1 MANFSNIG
9 LQEPSTITNRVAA
22 VTISRGSTAEQQEI
36 MVLGDAESSNG
47 LARILNVAPVS
58 SDWGLVVRPVG
69 ASTTVNVSSV
79 AGVVNV
85 AQNSTVWATQSA
97 QAGAW
102 TVSVSGYSTTAN
114 VSSVA
119 GKVQVVNSSA
129 ADLNVTVAGYSTTVN
144 ISSLAGKVQVVNSS
158 AADLNVTVAG
168 YSTIAA
174 ISSVAGIVAVRP
186 SDTNWASSAGFHF
199 DGSGNLNVAG
209 TFTASTTVNV
219 SSLAGRVAIAGYHQS
234 GALVNVTD
242 STNNAINV
250 NVVAGSAAG
259 STIATISRVQD
270 SSNVGIAVGDS
281 VNNAIRVNVVAGAAG
296 GSTTV
301 NVSSLAGDVRVVNSS
316 AADLL
321 ATVSQASTVW
331 AVQLSN
337 YSTTINVSSVAGKVA
352 VVNSSAADLQVTAGQ
367 ASTVWAVQAA
377 QAGSW
382 TVAVSNP
389 ASTTVNVS
397 SLAGRVLTDQNSS
410 VWVTQARLFDGASVA
425 LESSTKIPSSNANGL
440 IVRPAITIPATYS
453 ASTTGQSSATTFFTS
468 NATHRP
474 YVFAYSVISTLAGP
488 VNWSIQ
494 KGSTRLWG
502 GVLAAVSSAVSGANL
517 AVSPP
522 GFLFA
527 GSTGRPLSFNVETS
541 NAGLNVSIAYWLCP

>member
-47 LARILNVAPVS
+47 IARILNVAPVS

-79 AGVVNV
+79 GGVVSV

-97 QAGAW
+97 QAGTW
-102 TVSVSGYSTTAN
+102 TVTVSGYSTTA
-114 VSSVA
+114 
-119 GKVQVVNSSA
+119 
-129 ADLNVTVAGYSTTVN
+129 N

-199 DGSGNLNVAG
+199 DS
-209 TFTASTTVNV
+209 
-219 SSLAGRVAIAGYHQS
+219 S
-234 GALVNVTD
+234 GALQVNG
-242 STNNAINV
+242 
-250 NVVAGSAAG
+250 GSAAG
-259 STIATISRVQD
+259 STVTTISRVQD

-296 GSTTV
+296 GSTVVTISTVQGVVRTMASDTNWASSAGFHFNSSGELLTVGASAAGSTTV
-301 NVSSLAGDVRVVNSS
+301 NVSSLAGNVRVVNSS

-321 ATVSQASTVW
+321 ASVSQASTVWATQAAQSGAWTVSVSGYSTTVNVSSLAGTVNVQQASTVW

-337 YSTTINVSSVAGKVA
+337 YSTTVQISSI
-352 VVNSSAADLQVTAGQ
+352 
-367 ASTVWAVQAA
+367 
-377 QAGSW
+377 
-382 TVAVSNP
+382 
-389 ASTTVNVS
+389 
-397 SLAGRVLTDQNSS
+397 AGRVD
-410 VWVTQARLFDGASVA
+410 VELFDGVGVA
-425 LESSTKIPSSNANGL
+425 LESSTRLPSSNANGL
-440 IVRPAITIPATYS
+440 VVRPVISIPATYS
-453 ASTTGQSSATTFFTS
+453 ASTAGQSSATTFFTS
-468 NATHRP
+468 NATQRP

>member
-47 LARILNVAPVS
+47 LARILNVPPVS
-58 SDWGLVVRPVG
+58 TDWGLVVRPVG

-79 AGVVNV
+79 GGVVTV
-85 AQNSTVWATQSA
+85 QQNSTVWAV
-97 QAGAW
+97 QAGQAGSW

-114 VSSVA
+114 ISSVA

-129 ADLNVTVAGYSTTVN
+129 ADLNVTVAGYSTT
-144 ISSLAGKVQVVNSS
+144 A
-158 AADLNVTVAG
+158 NV
-168 YSTIAA
+168 
-174 ISSVAGIVAVRP
+174 SSVAGIVAVRP

-199 DGSGNLNVAG
+199 DS
-209 TFTASTTVNV
+209 
-219 SSLAGRVAIAGYHQS
+219 S
-234 GALVNVTD
+234 GALQVNG
-242 STNNAINV
+242 
-250 NVVAGSAAG
+250 GSAAG
-259 STIATISRVQD
+259 STVATISRVQD

-440 IVRPAITIPATYS
+440 IVRPAISIPATYS

-468 NATHRP
+468 NATQRP

-522 GFLFA
+522 GFLFV

>member
-47 LARILNVAPVS
+47 IARILNVAPVS

-79 AGVVNV
+79 GGVVNV

-97 QAGAW
+97 QAGTW

-114 VSSVA
+114 ISSVA

-144 ISSLAGKVQVVNSS
+144 VSSLAGKVQVVNSS

-199 DGSGNLNVAG
+199 NSSGELLTVAAV
-209 TFTASTTVNV
+209 TTSTTVNV

-234 GALVNVTD
+234 GSFVNVTD

-259 STIATISRVQD
+259 STVATISRVQD

-296 GSTTV
+296 GSTVVTISTVQGTV
-301 NVSSLAGDVRVVNSS
+301 NVFPASTGWAAGAGFQLDSSGALRVNEGPESTTVQVSSVAGVVSV
-316 AADLL
+316 A
-321 ATVSQASTVW
+321 QASTVW

-337 YSTTINVSSVAGKVA
+337 YSTTAQVSSVGG
-352 VVNSSAADLQVTAGQ
+352 VVTVQQNST
-367 ASTVWAVQAA
+367 TWAVQL
-377 QAGSW
+377 
-382 TVAVSNP
+382 SNY
-389 ASTTVNVS
+389 STTIQIS
-397 SLAGRVLTDQNSS
+397 SLAGRVD
-410 VWVTQARLFDGASVA
+410 VELFDGVGVA
-425 LESSTKIPSSNANGL
+425 LESSTRIPSSNANGL
-440 IVRPAITIPATYS
+440 IVRPVISIPATYS

-468 NATHRP
+468 NATQRP